1 MYILRKSSVG
11 MGGED
16 FAGVTFLVSKVV
28 LTLLGTLP
36 PVDFL
41 AVCFGSLL
49 IGGGVAALDGDEEKS
64 EES

>member
-1 MYILRKSSVG
+1 MGVG
-11 MGGED
+11 GKD
-16 FAGVTFLVSKVV
+16 LAGVTFLVSKVV

-41 AVCFGSLL
+41 AVCFGSFL
-49 IGGGVAALDGDEEKS
+49 IGGGVAALDGVEEKS